1 MLRILQ
7 LIQERTEGED
17 RDATSPQV
25 KETFQFSLKQAE
37 EGSSKIA
44 NALSMS
50 WKKGLVTFWRSQ
62 GAPIVPLS
70 PCENCFDLEKML
82 NHSRVNSMHLE
93 AVLKWAKERGWIE
106 R

>member
-25 KETFQFSLKQAE
+25 KETFQFSPKQAE
-37 EGSSKIA
+37 EDSSKIA

-70 PCENCFDLEKML
+70 PVKI
-82 NHSRVNSMHLE
+82 
-93 AVLKWAKERGWIE
+93 VLTLKRC
-106 R
+106 